1 MRRCATSERTMTPA
15 KTSTGL
21 VQVIPR
27 LAGKHDHRARVVS
40 ATLTSCD
47 GASATPCRWRVQ
59 KCKLDNKSQLKGR
72 MTAYYAVTTHTP
84 SEMVK
89 SRANADHPNM
99 GLRVS
104 TTQADVEI
112 SKNYLAEGEIK
123 EFNRLTTILLDV
135 FEDQLDVGRLT
146 TMAQAETLL
155 DNQLCSF
162 NRQVLR
168 GGGSVKTAQAKA
180 YALEQYKVFNAK
192 RKAVRHA
199 EADQALAALKAQEK
213 LLPKSPR
220 KKRTS
225 P

>member
-1 MRRCATSERTMTPA
+1 
-15 KTSTGL
+15 
-21 VQVIPR
+21 
-27 LAGKHDHRARVVS
+27 
-40 ATLTSCD
+40 
-47 GASATPCRWRVQ
+47 
-59 KCKLDNKSQLKGR
+59 
-72 MTAYYAVTTHTP
+72 
-84 SEMVK
+84 
-89 SRANADHPNM
+89 
-99 GLRVS
+99 VS

-123 EFNRLTTILLDV
+123 EFNRLTTILLDI